1 MGIGIF
7 ACMKQ
12 LLALLLFI
20 PLFAQAQF
28 KVTVSKSSAPVYFRG
43 TLFDDKNY
51 LAKDTLT
58 GTVLSST
65 TPIKGGIYYL
75 QFSSTKERIYF
86 TIENKEQFS
95 LTFSGTDVLAN
106 AHSSDPKNE
115 VFLTYQRL
123 EKSYSHIDSS
133 YQAELSKGRKFKFAE
148 KAAFFQSKTDA
159 LVAFRNKQLE
169 TLPTTSTLAL
179 YFKALN
185 ALDESVPNRLDTE
198 ARDRFFSKIPFQDSR
213 LLFTPIFR
221 SLLVEYLSYYP
232 LNAESIQLGMEKVM
246 NQVICSHKSF
256 PFVFDYFNSVIR
268 NRNISQNTEGTLWFL
283 KNYGITDPCES
294 FTDSQKKLFN
304 EEIEKLSRLNANQ
317 LSENLILKDTAGLE
331 QNLHQFAAKNDYTL
345 LLFYAPTCDHC
356 QREVP
361 EMDSIASQIERIKN
375 ITIGRFAVCNEPEVS
390 RAVWIDFIK
399 KYLVHSNTLHV
410 EFPENAPQRAAYDA
424 FSNPT
429 TYLINRKGE
438 IVAKKI
444 SPSSLKKYFAQQTNT
459 P

>member
-1 MGIGIF
+1 
-7 ACMKQ
+7 MKQ

-28 KVTVSKSSAPVYFRG
+28 KVTVSKSNAPVYFRG

-95 LTFSGTDVLAN
+95 LTFSGPDVLAT
-106 AHSSDPKNE
+106 AHSSDSKNE
-115 VFLTYQRL
+115 VFLNYQRL
-123 EKSYSHIDSS
+123 EKSYTHLDSS

-148 KAAFFQSKTDA
+148 KAAFFQSKTDT

-169 TLPTTSTLAL
+169 TLPSASTLAL

-246 NQVICSHKSF
+246 SKIICSHKSF

-268 NRNISQNTEGTLWFL
+268 NRNIARNTEGTILFL
-283 KNYGITDPCES
+283 KTYGVADPCES
-294 FTDSQKKLFN
+294 FTAAQKTQFN
-304 EEIEKLSRLNANQ
+304 EEVEKLSRLSANQ
-317 LSENLILKDTAGLE
+317 LSENLILKDTAGQV
-331 QNLHQFAAKNDYTL
+331 QNLHQFAAEQDYTL
-345 LLFYAPTCDHC
+345 LMFYAPTCDHC

-361 EMDSIASQIERIKN
+361 EMDSIATVISQVMNLK
-375 ITIGRFAVCNEPEVS
+375 IGRFAVCNEPEVTP
-390 RAVWIDFIK
+390 AIWKDFIHR
-399 KYLVHSNTLHV
+399 YQVTTNVVHV
-410 EFPENAPQRAAYDA
+410 ELPENAPQRSFYDA

-429 TYLINRKGE
+429 FYLLNRKRE

-444 SPSSLKKYFAQQTNT
+444 SPTSLRKYFAELQKEAIQ
-459 P
+459 